1 MDSLKSMAKM
11 EDEVNVIASIYTYK
25 THIIIHNLNENFIT
39 NNLMYIHRV
48 DEALSALDGNL
59 QELIKN
65 DFFFHQTPN
74 WWKHLYPC
82 HYYLKLRYKAVSH
95 FLMHFY
101 D

>member
-25 THIIIHNLNENFIT
+25 LNSIFLYSNHPLST
-39 NNLMYIHRV
+39 NIFYIHRV
-48 DEALSALDGNL
+48 EEALSALDGHL

-65 DFFFHQTPN
+65 DFIDRQSPQ

-82 HYYLKLRYKAVSH
+82 EYYLKLRYKAVSS

-101 D
+101 G